1 VAILKF
7 KIPQERSPQ
16 IIIRNG
22 FIAFNKKLLFQHSE
36 LKDTMYCSFE
46 GITEYHI
53 AHSFQMKKQNEH
65 IKRKLA
71 VKKAEKRFKSYII
84 QNKLNNVNKEEE
96 RARPTTIV
104 AYCWENFKRNSHRY

>member
-1 VAILKF
+1 
-7 KIPQERSPQ
+7 
-16 IIIRNG
+16 
-22 FIAFNKKLLFQHSE
+22 
-36 LKDTMYCSFE
+36 MYSSFE

-53 AHSFQMKKQNEH
+53 AHSFQMKKQNKH

-71 VKKAEKRFKSYII
+71 VKKAEKTFKSYII

-104 AYCWENFKRNSHRY
+104 AYCWENIKRNSHRY